1 MRLRKCPRCELNY
14 IREEEKFCNIC
25 RREMK
30 GEADTDEVQLCNEC
44 GENPVVPG
52 KEYCTYCLREL
63 QRREKLEKMM
73 ERPAADEL
81 NDIDVDELDEIDM
94 PMNGDIPSEEL
105 QEIHR
110 EFGDHED
117 AAADLGEDED

>member
-14 IREEEKFCNIC
+14 IREDEKYCNIC

-30 GEADTDEVQLCNEC
+30 GEADVEEVQLCNEC
-44 GENPVVPG
+44 GENPVSPG
-52 KEYCTYCLREL
+52 KEYCSYCLREI

-73 ERPAADEL
+73 ERPSTEEL
-81 NDIDVDELDEIDM
+81 TDIDVDELDEIDM
-94 PMNGDIPSEEL
+94 PISGDIPSEEL

-110 EFGDHED
+110 EFGDNEETVIEEEEIK
-117 AAADLGEDED
+117 A